1 MAKFW
6 QSSMNTNIQSYSH
19 VSDILQ
25 MGKRCQ
31 DRIHVQVSTKHQHR
45 VWVKTA
51 VRRHLCHLGMVPRMQ
66 CPSFRHHI
74 EIIGIYPTKKKTVIS
89 QFPFSSK
96 LYNYC
101 NILCI
106 YINISLWIRIP
117 IEVSSNGGDPKSSKS
132 WMTILVLKPL
142 VLGMPHFS
150 KPPWLMGL
158 WLFLMVIISPYKSHY
173 GHYLPILSSL

>member
-1 MAKFW
+1 
-6 QSSMNTNIQSYSH
+6 
-19 VSDILQ
+19 
-25 MGKRCQ
+25 MGTRCQ
-31 DRIHVQVSTKHQHR
+31 DRIHVQVTTKHQHR
-45 VWVKTA
+45 VWLKTA
-51 VRRHLCHLGMVPRMQ
+51 VWRHLCHLGMVPRMQ

-74 EIIGIYPTKKKTVIS
+74 EIIGIYPTKNEQLYHNSRSHPNYIITVI
-89 QFPFSSK
+89 
-96 LYNYC
+96 YC
-101 NILCI
+101 VYI
-106 YINISLWIRIP
+106 YISLWIRIP

-150 KPPWLMGL
+150 KPTWLMGL